1 MERGPEKSEK
11 YDFDEKSGHVKF
23 KGSLRPDG
31 TQRRDRM
38 IKISTGYFSKK
49 DFILSLFE
57 PKSDTKL
64 FLNLSGQLNIYY
76 EKNV

>member
-1 MERGPEKSEK
+1 MEQGPEKREK
-11 YDFDEKSGHVKF
+11 YAFDEKSGHVQY
-23 KGSLRPDG
+23 KGSLRHDG

-57 PKSDTKL
+57 PNSNTKL
-64 FLNLSGQLNIYY
+64 FLTLSGQLNI
-76 EKNV
+76 

>member
-1 MERGPEKSEK
+1 MEQGPEKREK
-11 YDFDEKSGHVKF
+11 YAFDEKSGHVKY

-64 FLNLSGQLNIYY
+64 FLNLSGRI
-76 EKNV
+76 VVVF